1 MADRNDPIDPSRS
14 AGAGYIAQVE
24 QDKGK
29 RERSRSLA
37 PLAKMWPFVRRYPG
51 RLLGFLIFLVLSSVF
66 TLSLPGVLKAIIDC
80 GFSDTVPGY
89 CTRLPVDTSAGVD
102 GYFKLVMGFALLF
115 SVFGALRFYFITTLG
130 QRVVADLRRAVFDR
144 LTILSPQYFER
155 VRTGEVLSRL
165 TTDTTL
171 VETVVT
177 GSISFALRSIA
188 TIIGSVT
195 LMFVVSWQLGLLVV
209 AVGGVIVGI
218 VIVVTPIIRRLSRD
232 GQDRLAEASGR
243 AGEAIGSIQTVQ
255 AYTRERLERDMFGA
269 AIERTYA
276 VQAKRI
282 GVQSWLTAV
291 LFAIGMAG
299 IAGILW
305 YGARQV
311 MAGTMS
317 GGDIGAFTVYAI
329 LSVSS
334 LSSLTETWTNL
345 LRAAGASERL
355 IDILDESPTIIGED
369 QPNPAGRVA
378 FENVNFAYPTRPDA
392 PALHEVSFSVEPG
405 ETIALVGPS
414 GAGKTTV
421 FQLLLRFYDA
431 QDGIVRVGGDNVR
444 RLDPESLRAQIAI
457 VQQGAPL
464 FSGTAFD
471 NIAYGRDG
479 ASREDVIAAAKSAYA
494 HDFIDALPDGYETD
508 IGERGATLSGGQKQR
523 IAIARAILRDA
534 PILLL
539 DEATSALDSESE
551 RAVQLAFETLRQ
563 GRTTLVIAHRLATV
577 LKADRIIVLDQGR
590 VADTGTHTELVER
603 GGLYARLAELQFN
616 TLAS

>member
-1 MADRNDPIDPSRS
+1 MARSSDSKDFSRS
-14 AGAGYIAQVE
+14 TGAAFAAQIE
-24 QDKGK
+24 QDKGH
-29 RERSRSLA
+29 RDRSRSLK
-37 PLAKMWPFVRRYPG
+37 PLKALWPFVKRYPG
-51 RLLGFLIFLVLSSVF
+51 RLVGFLVFLVLSTIF
-66 TLSLPGVLKAIIDC
+66 TLSLPGALKAIIDC
-80 GFSDTVPGY
+80 GFSDEAPAY
-89 CTRLPVDTSAGVD
+89 CANFPVDATTGVD
-102 GYFKLVMGFALLF
+102 GYFQLFILFAILF
-115 SVFGALRFYFITTLG
+115 SSFGALRFYFITTLG

-144 LTILSPQYFER
+144 LTALSPAYFER

-177 GSISFALRSIA
+177 GSVSFAIRSIA
-188 TIIGSVT
+188 TIIGSVI
-195 LMFVVSWQLGLLVV
+195 LMFWFSWQLAILVM
-209 AVGGVIVGI
+209 AVGGVIVA
-218 VIVVTPIIRRLSRD
+218 VVFSVTPIIRRLSRD

-243 AGEAIGSIQTVQ
+243 ASEAISSIQTVQ
-255 AYTRERLERDMFGA
+255 AYTREALERDQFGD

-282 GVQSWLTAV
+282 NIQSWLTAI
-291 LFAIGMAG
+291 LFAIGMGG

-311 MAGTMS
+311 LAGNMT
-317 GGDIGAFTVYAI
+317 GGSIAAFTVLSI
-329 LSVSS
+329 LAVSS

-355 IDILDESPTIIGED
+355 IAILDENPTITGD
-369 QPNPAGRVA
+369 DTPK
-378 FENVNFAYPTRPDA
+378 NVDPIVFDNVTFTYPTRPDA
-392 PALHEVSFSVEPG
+392 SALSDVSFTVASG

-421 FQLLLRFYDA
+421 FQLLLRFYDV
-431 QDGIVRVGGDNVR
+431 QTGSIRLGDADIR
-444 RLDPESLRAQIAI
+444 TLEPEALRAQIAV

-464 FSGTAFD
+464 FSGTAFE
-471 NIAYGRDG
+471 NIAYGREG
-479 ASREDVIAAAKSAYA
+479 ASRDEVIAAAKAAFA
-494 HDFIDALPDGYETD
+494 HEFIEALPSGYDTD
-508 IGERGATLSGGQKQR
+508 IGERGATLSGGQRQR

-534 PILLL
+534 LILLL

-577 LKADRIIVLDQGR
+577 LKADRIIVLDGGR
-590 VADTGTHTELVER
+590 VVETGTHAELSDQ

-616 TLAS
+616 AG